1 MLMATRPESSIARR
15 HGAAFAAWALAA
27 CGAVAVTLDARA
39 DDTIRCRNGRLVSV
53 GMTTLDVTDRC
64 GQPQSRTAEDI
75 PVRARLPNGNVVQT
89 GTTRAELWVYQRGP
103 GQFDA
108 QLTFEDDKL
117 VRIDFLTE
125 P

>member
-1 MLMATRPESSIARR
+1 MYKLSAAPFVLWRR
-15 HGAAFAAWALAA
+15 GDALRLAIVFTAAASFALEAP
-27 CGAVAVTLDARA
+27 A
-39 DDTIRCRNGRLVSV
+39 DDTMRCRNGRLINT
-53 GMTTLDVTDRC
+53 GMATAEVIGRC
-64 GQPQSRTAEDI
+64 GEPSTRTVEEI

-89 GTTRAELWVYQRGP
+89 GTTRAERWIYERGQ

-117 VRIDFLTE
+117 RRIDFLSE